1 MSDFTKEN
9 ISDLLFQNVDSIVI
23 VDAQKGS
30 YQAVKRT
37 GLFEKIIQDTGSY
50 NDLLKRLWFNINNSS
65 NQISMDY
72 QVFVPM
78 LGKFSGKYSNKINFL
93 YEDVIHCVQIA
104 IYPLDTQNTQYLFLL
119 DELDNSEYIRDFAAN
134 NKVDTIK
141 NSYLFSMYVDLIKDT
156 THGINVTEIS
166 NDSMNYAVS
175 YSTWRHTIVNMI
187 EPDDQSLFLKRTS
200 PEYLKANLLPGKT
213 TSFDCQMKNLE
224 GDYIWVKLIF
234 SRSNTTNED
243 DFRFVYM
250 VQNIHEESME
260 LFETLKK
267 YENLASKDTLTN
279 IYNHGRIETEIVNAI
294 ESLKITASPISI
306 MMFDI
311 DYFKKVNDVYGH
323 SVGDNVLKQFV
334 KIICDFF
341 EPYNTKIGRWGG
353 EEFVCVC
360 YDNTFDNVKKLAE
373 EVREKIESESFDS
386 VVKVTCSIG
395 LTELQP
401 NDTPLVAFNRVDS
414 AMYQAKNNGRNQVV
428 IK

>member
-1 MSDFTKEN
+1 
-9 ISDLLFQNVDSIVI
+9 
-23 VDAQKGS
+23 
-30 YQAVKRT
+30 
-37 GLFEKIIQDTGSY
+37 
-50 NDLLKRLWFNINNSS
+50 
-65 NQISMDY
+65 
-72 QVFVPM
+72 
-78 LGKFSGKYSNKINFL
+78 
-93 YEDVIHCVQIA
+93 
-104 IYPLDTQNTQYLFLL
+104 
-119 DELDNSEYIRDFAAN
+119 
-134 NKVDTIK
+134 
-141 NSYLFSMYVDLIKDT
+141 
-156 THGINVTEIS
+156 
-166 NDSMNYAVS
+166 MNYAVS

-294 ESLKITASPISI
+294 ESLKITDSPISI

-373 EVREKIESESFDS
+373 EVRKKIESESFDS

-395 LTELQP
+395 LTELQA